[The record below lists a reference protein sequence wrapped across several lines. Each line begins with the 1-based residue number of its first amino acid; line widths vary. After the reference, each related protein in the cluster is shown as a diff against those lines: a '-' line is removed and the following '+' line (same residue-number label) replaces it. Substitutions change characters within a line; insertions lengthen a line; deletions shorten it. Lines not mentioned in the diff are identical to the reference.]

1 MERDTVQARR
11 LGFTAK
17 STFNPRQVE
26 VINRVFSP
34 RPDEIAYARLVVD
47 AFGAAEA
54 RGDASVAV
62 GGQLVDRPIVL
73 RAQRLLELAGGG
85 LAKTRLAKTRLATT
99 GLAGDGQ
106 GGR

>member
-1 MERDTVQARR
+1 MERDTLQARR

-26 VINRVFSP
+26 VINRIFSP

-47 AFGAAEA
+47 AFEAAEA

-62 GGQLVDRPIVL
+62 GGQLVDRPIVA
-73 RAQRLLELAGGG
+73 RAKRMLELAETGLAGGG
-85 LAKTRLAKTRLATT
+85 
-99 GLAGDGQ
+99 Q
-106 GGR
+106 GGG